1 MYLLSNDE
9 WCQFWWYFSFLCR
22 WCWLGLAGGQV
33 DIVIHNEYGVSISSP
48 YQGPRHFPPSGLPW
62 PASLEKTAVCR
73 VRGGVPGPSWSSLC
87 AMFLMS
93 IKKGKIESSRT
104 DVPDFFSNFGSRSR
118 YLDRSQGWPSSGSS
132 RQVAVSCDGDAG
144 RQARECAADNE
155 AATRAARVPRL
166 VDRDI

>member
-1 MYLLSNDE
+1 
-9 WCQFWWYFSFLCR
+9 
-22 WCWLGLAGGQV
+22 
-33 DIVIHNEYGVSISSP
+33 
-48 YQGPRHFPPSGLPW
+48 
-62 PASLEKTAVCR
+62 
-73 VRGGVPGPSWSSLC
+73 
-87 AMFLMS
+87 MFLMS

-104 DVPDFFSNFGSRSR
+104 DVPDFVSDFGSRSR

-144 RQARECAADNE
+144 RRARECAADNE

>member
-9 WCQFWWYFSFLCR
+9 WCQFWWYFSFLSR
-22 WCWLGLAGGQV
+22 WCWLGLAAGQV

-73 VRGGVPGPSWSSLC
+73 VRGGVSGPSWSLC

-104 DVPDFFSNFGSRSR
+104 DVPDFVSDFGSRSR
-118 YLDRSQGWPSSGSS
+118 CLDRSRKVVP
-132 RQVAVSCDGDAG
+132 AA
-144 RQARECAADNE
+144 AAAADKLPCLV
-155 AATRAARVPRL
+155 TVMRGGRRGSVQLIMRPRHGQRVS
-166 VDRDI
+166 RDW